1 MMQVIMLTGWICLL
15 LASLGCSQNF
25 SEETPAE
32 AIKARG
38 MQRVAQTAPAAKPKV
53 TMAGDRESL
62 DGINVA
68 VPEGWRKVAPSS
80 SMRIAEYQMSGKGE
94 DAVLAIFAGKMGTV
108 DANISRWIG
117 QFEPADGEPRR
128 WIRHIDGMPATLID
142 VSGTFAPGAM
152 GRPQAAEPK
161 SGYRMVG
168 AIVDYGT
175 KFYYFKLT
183 GPSNTVGMWAPVFE
197 EFIGGIKKD

>member
-1 MMQVIMLTGWICLL
+1 MYAKMLIGGVCLL
-15 LASLGCSQNF
+15 LAASSCSQNF

-38 MQRVAQTAPAAKPKV
+38 MQRAAQSAPAAKPPLV
-53 TMAGDRESL
+53 VAGDHENL

-80 SMRIAEYQMSGKGE
+80 SMRIAEYHMSGKGG
-94 DAVLAIFAGKMGTV
+94 DAVLAIFAGKMGAV
-108 DANISRWIG
+108 EANISRWIG
-117 QFEPADGEPRR
+117 QFESQAAAPRR
-128 WIRHIDGMPATLID
+128 WTRQIDGMPTTLVD

-152 GRPQAAEPK
+152 GQPQAAAPQ
-161 SGYRMVG
+161 SGYRMLG
-168 AIVDYGT
+168 AIVDYGP

-183 GPSNTVGMWAPVFE
+183 GPSDTVSLWAQIFE
-197 EFIGGIKKD
+197 DFIGGIEKD